1 MNLSEIFGCD
11 ARILG
16 SEYNL
21 KKNFVF
27 LHFYHSVLTKVC
39 NPVDKLTVR
48 TSVGQRVMIK
58 G

>member
-1 MNLSEIFGCD
+1 MNLSEIFD

-48 TSVGQRVMIK
+48 TSGRQRVMIK